1 MHTFSLPFPYKV
13 DKQELWSFYLSFL
26 IRWFMIKWEEKYTAK
41 INKKYFFDIMKQE
54 WFTRSNLIK
63 IWERAKEWVFFNY
76 ICDDYVIL
84 KGKENVISDKWFITR
99 IESSEIQVW
108 YYRFCQFITEIY
120 ALRPVKQTESFK
132 NTYKFKKKNTQYNAI
147 IEKRSLWEKQWRGQR
162 KISVQ
167 SWCCLKTVNNRM
179 KKSKKV
185 HTLKRFDSY
194 NWFRIRKPNLYFTL
208 ENRVFIYY
216 NKNNTANTRKILV
229 KAPISSL
236 INKKAIF
243 LNNSIS
249 LLNSNDT
256 IYNICNTL

>member
-1 MHTFSLPFPYKV
+1 
-13 DKQELWSFYLSFL
+13 
-26 IRWFMIKWEEKYTAK
+26 MIKGEEKYTAK

-76 ICDDYVIL
+76 ICDDHVIL
-84 KGKENVISDKWFITR
+84 RGKESVISDKWFITR

-108 YYRFCQFITEIY
+108 YYRFCQFITEMY

-249 LLNSNDT
+249 LLNSDDT